1 MKLAILGRET
11 ELSLAELATIDAGL
25 KQISR
30 DVASFDSDKQSF
42 FELGGVSKVAEVV
55 LETDRQADLPIDEI
69 AALLREER
77 FAKRKS
83 VGLSIYADNFGRKQY
98 QQATLQLKKLLKPDR
113 STRIVL
119 PSSGINLNAAG
130 TIHNRLLD
138 KGIELL
144 CVVTQQRW
152 YVAEVVWVQDIES
165 YSHRDWDRPARDM
178 RIGMVPPKLAQ
189 SLINL
194 SHPDRNTTIIDPFCG
209 PGTILAEALLMGH
222 QVKGFDLDNKA
233 IAAAEANLG
242 WLCQQYQL
250 PKLYELTQADATTLT
265 IEPGDY
271 CIVTEG
277 YLGPIKVAAR
287 NSSEFESNYKK
298 IDHLYDE
305 FLRNLANQ
313 SHNKPQNIIICLPEW
328 HFGKNVVSL
337 QVIDQIAKIGYTIQ
351 RFAPNNQASLLYHR
365 SDQVVAR
372 RIFSLTI

>member
-25 KQISR
+25 KQIR
-30 DVASFDSDKQSF
+30 RGVASFDSDKQSF

-144 CVVTQQRW
+144 CVATQQRW
-152 YVAEVVWVQDIES
+152 YVAEVV
-165 YSHRDWDRPARDM
+165 
-178 RIGMVPPKLAQ
+178 
-189 SLINL
+189 
-194 SHPDRNTTIIDPFCG
+194 
-209 PGTILAEALLMGH
+209 
-222 QVKGFDLDNKA
+222 
-233 IAAAEANLG
+233 
-242 WLCQQYQL
+242 
-250 PKLYELTQADATTLT
+250 
-265 IEPGDY
+265 
-271 CIVTEG
+271 
-277 YLGPIKVAAR
+277 
-287 NSSEFESNYKK
+287 
-298 IDHLYDE
+298 
-305 FLRNLANQ
+305 
-313 SHNKPQNIIICLPEW
+313 
-328 HFGKNVVSL
+328 
-337 QVIDQIAKIGYTIQ
+337 
-351 RFAPNNQASLLYHR
+351 
-365 SDQVVAR
+365 
-372 RIFSLTI
+372 